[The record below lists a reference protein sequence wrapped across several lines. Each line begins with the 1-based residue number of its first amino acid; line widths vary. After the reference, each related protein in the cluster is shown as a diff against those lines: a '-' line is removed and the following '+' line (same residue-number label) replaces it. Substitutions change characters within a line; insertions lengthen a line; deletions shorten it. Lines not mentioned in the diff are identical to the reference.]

1 MGARL
6 GQRSFVLIDPSI
18 HRFQV
23 GGSSWSFGVKTLEII
38 ANWIIAENILKITIF
53 CATTHSNWWLDW
65 SSWLDVLIKGAPPLL
80 LSPPPFAIRL
90 FLATAGRLFRAA
102 ALDEIKLNKFY
113 NTFAPAHSPL
123 TWPLDWNAISCDFFA
138 SPLQMMMMPMTRI
151 GRV

>member
-1 MGARL
+1 VL
-6 GQRSFVLIDPSI
+6 QHIQIDDLIDRPDSM
-18 HRFQV
+18 
-23 GGSSWSFGVKTLEII
+23 
-38 ANWIIAENILKITIF
+38 
-53 CATTHSNWWLDW
+53 
-65 SSWLDVLIKGAPPLL
+65 SWLKERRLCFFR
-80 LSPPPFAIRL
+80 PPPFAIRL

-113 NTFAPAHSPL
+113 NTFGPAHSPL